1 MMYRE
6 KVKKR
11 VLFVVVV
18 VMRKSFINVLLYMER
33 DGDKLLWLYLI

>member
-18 VMRKSFINVLLYMER
+18 VMRKSFINVLLYMEC
-33 DGDKLLWLYLI
+33 DGDEILWLYLI